1 MMYNKKLIAGAIVAA
16 TAAAFSLSAQA
27 GEVNKITGAGSSFAY
42 PIISKWAAAYKKT
55 TGVEVNY
62 QSVGSGAGIKQIIA
76 NTVDFGASDDPMTV
90 EDLEKNGLTQWPLI
104 MGGEVIVANIP
115 GNKQGMLTIN
125 GPVLADIMMGKITK
139 WNDPALE
146 KLNPGKKLPDLD
158 ITVVHRSDAS
168 GTTAIFTNYLSKV
181 SPEWKE
187 KVGEGKTV
195 NWLSKGNL
203 GGKGNEGVASY
214 TGRIKGAI
222 GYVEYAYALQNKLPY
237 MDMINSAGKRVA
249 PTMEIFAAAASH
261 ADWEHTPAFRVV
273 LTDQPGDDSWPITGS
288 TFAIVHKNPEN
299 PAQVK
304 AVLDF
309 FKWSMDHGQS
319 EAKELHYIPIP
330 ASVEKLIE
338 ASWAENV
345 KLK

>member
-1 MMYNKKLIAGAIVAA
+1 MKFNKKLIAGAVLAA
-16 TAAAFSLSAQA
+16 TATFALSAHA
-27 GEVNKITGAGSSFAY
+27 DGVKKITGAGSSFAY
-42 PIISKWAAAYKKT
+42 PIISKWAAAYKKE

-76 NTVDFGASDDPMTV
+76 KTVNFGASDAPLTV
-90 EDLEKNGLTQWPLI
+90 KRLEKEGLTQWPLI
-104 MGGEVIVANIP
+104 MGGIVPVANIP
-115 GNKQGMLTIN
+115 GNKQGELVIS
-125 GPVLADIMMGKITK
+125 GPVLAEIMMGKITK

-146 KLNPGKKLPDLD
+146 KLNPGKKLPNMQ
-158 ITVVHRSDAS
+158 ITVVHRSDSS
-168 GTTAIFTNYLSKV
+168 GTTAIFTNYLAKV

-214 TGRIKGAI
+214 TDRIKGAI

-237 MDMINSAGKRVA
+237 MDMINRDGNKVA
-249 PTMEIFAAAASH
+249 PTMKNFAAAAAG
-261 ADWEHTPAFRVV
+261 ADWKGTPGFRVI
-273 LTDQPGDDSWPITGS
+273 LTDQPGADSWPITGS
-288 TFAIVHKNPEN
+288 TFAIVHKNPSN

-309 FKWSMDHGQS
+309 FKWSMAHGQK
-319 EAKELHYIPIP
+319 EAEQLHYISIP
-330 ASVEKLIE
+330 PSVAKLIE
-338 ASWAENV
+338 ASWAENI

>member
-1 MMYNKKLIAGAIVAA
+1 MKFNKKLIAGAILAA
-16 TAAAFSLSAQA
+16 TASFTLSVHAE
-27 GEVNKITGAGSSFAY
+27 GVDKITGAGSTFAY
-42 PIISKWAAAYKKT
+42 PIIAKWATEYKKE

-62 QSVGSGAGIKQIIA
+62 QSVGSGAGINQIIA

-90 EDLEKNGLTQWPLI
+90 ADLEKNGLTQWPLI
-104 MGGEVIVANIP
+104 MGGEVVVANIP
-115 GNKQGMLTIN
+115 GNKQGELVIS

-146 KLNPGKKLPDLD
+146 KLNPGKKLPDLK

-214 TGRIKGAI
+214 TDRIKGAI
-222 GYVEYAYALQNKLPY
+222 GYVEYAYALQNNLPY
-237 MDMINSAGKRVA
+237 MDMINRAGKRVA
-249 PTMEIFAAAASH
+249 PTM
-261 ADWEHTPAFRVV
+261 
-273 LTDQPGDDSWPITGS
+273 
-288 TFAIVHKNPEN
+288 
-299 PAQVK
+299 
-304 AVLDF
+304 
-309 FKWSMDHGQS
+309 
-319 EAKELHYIPIP
+319 
-330 ASVEKLIE
+330 
-338 ASWAENV
+338 
-345 KLK
+345 

>member
-1 MMYNKKLIAGAIVAA
+1 MMYNKKLIAGAVLAA
-16 TAAAFSLSAQA
+16 AAAFSLSAQA
-27 GEVNKITGAGSSFAY
+27 GEVSKITGAGSSFAY
-42 PIISKWAAAYKKT
+42 PIISKWATAYKAA

-76 NTVDFGASDDPMTV
+76 KTVDFGASDDPLTV
-90 EDLEKNGLTQWPLI
+90 EKLKENGLTQWPLI
-104 MGGEVIVANIP
+104 MGGIVVVANIP
-115 GNKQGMLTIN
+115 GNKQGELTIS

-146 KLNPGKKLPDLD
+146 KLNPGKKLPNMQ

-168 GTTAIFTNYLSKV
+168 GTTAIFTNYLAKV

-195 NWLSKGNL
+195 NWMSKGNL

-237 MDMINSAGKRVA
+237 MDMINRDGHRVA
-249 PTMEIFAAAASH
+249 PTSDNFAAAAAG
-261 ADWEHTPAFRVV
+261 ADWKGTPGFRVV
-273 LTDQPGDDSWPITGS
+273 LTDQPGKDSWPITGS
-288 TFAIVHKNPEN
+288 TFAIVHTNPEN

-309 FKWSMDHGQS
+309 FKWSMAHGQS
-319 EAKELHYIPIP
+319 AAKELHYIPIP
-330 ASVEKLIE
+330 ESVAQLIE
-338 ASWAENV
+338 ASWAEKIN
-345 KLK
+345 LK

>member
-1 MMYNKKLIAGAIVAA
+1 MKFNKKLIAGAILAA
-16 TAAAFSLSAQA
+16 TASFALSAHA
-27 GEVNKITGAGSSFAY
+27 EGVDKITGAGSSFAY
-42 PIISKWAAAYKKT
+42 PIISKWAAAYKAEK
-55 TGVEVNY
+55 GVEVNY

-76 NTVDFGASDDPMTV
+76 NTVDFGASDAPMTLD
-90 EDLEKNGLTQWPLI
+90 DLAKNGLTQWPLI
-104 MGGEVIVANIP
+104 MGGEVVVANIP
-115 GNKQGMLTIN
+115 GNKQGELVIS

-146 KLNPGKKLPDLD
+146 KLNPGKKLPDMA

-187 KVGEGKTV
+187 KVGEGTTV

-214 TGRIKGAI
+214 TARIKGAI

-249 PTMEIFAAAASH
+249 PTMKNFGAAASH
-261 ADWEHTPAFRVV
+261 ADWKGTPGFRVV

-288 TFAIVHKNPEN
+288 TFAIVHTNPQN
-299 PAQVK
+299 PAQVQ

-309 FKWSMDHGQS
+309 FKWSMAHGQKAA
-319 EAKELHYIPIP
+319 EELHYIPIP
-330 ASVEKLIE
+330 SSVAEMIE
-338 ASWAENV
+338 ASWAEKI

>member
-1 MMYNKKLIAGAIVAA
+1 MKLNKKLIAGAVLAA
-16 TAAAFSLSAQA
+16 TAAFAVTAQA
-27 GEVNKITGAGSSFAY
+27 EDVKTITGAGSSFAY
-42 PIISKWAAAYKKT
+42 PIISKWAAAYKTEK
-55 TGVEVNY
+55 GVEVNY

-76 NTVDFGASDDPMTV
+76 NTVNFGASDAPMTV

-104 MGGEVIVANIP
+104 MGGIVVVANLPDTKGGDLVID
-115 GNKQGMLTIN
+115 GT
-125 GPVLADIMMGKITK
+125 VLADIMMGKITN
-139 WNDPALE
+139 WDDAALA
-146 KLNPGKKLPDLD
+146 KLNPGKKLPNMP

-187 KVGEGKTV
+187 KVGEGTTV

-214 TGRIKGAI
+214 TDRIKGSI

-249 PTMEIFAAAASH
+249 PTMENFGAAASH
-261 ADWEHTPAFRVV
+261 ADWKGTPGFRVV
-273 LTDQPGDDSWPITGS
+273 LTNQPGDDSWPITGS
-288 TFAIVHKNPEN
+288 TFAIVHTNPSN
-299 PAQVK
+299 PAQVQ

-309 FKWSMDHGQS
+309 FKWSMAHGQAAA
-319 EAKELHYIPIP
+319 EELHYIPIP
-330 ASVEKLIE
+330 ADVAKMIE
-338 ASWAENV
+338 ASWAEKI

>member
-1 MMYNKKLIAGAIVAA
+1 MKFNKKLIAGAILAA
-16 TAAAFSLSAQA
+16 SASFALSAQA
-27 GEVNKITGAGSSFAY
+27 ESVKQITGAGSSFAY
-42 PIISKWAAAYKKT
+42 PIISKWAATYKKE

-62 QSVGSGAGIKQIIA
+62 QSVGSGAGIRQIIA
-76 NTVDFGASDDPMTV
+76 GTVNFGASDAPMTV
-90 EDLEKNGLTQWPLI
+90 EGLKKHGLTQWPLI
-104 MGGEVIVANIP
+104 MGGEVIVANLP
-115 GNKQGMLTIN
+115 GNEKDKLTIS

-139 WNDPALE
+139 WNDPALQ
-146 KLNPGKKLPDLD
+146 KLNPGVKLPDMR
-158 ITVVHRSDAS
+158 ITVVHRSDSS

-195 NWLSKGNL
+195 KWLSKGNL

-214 TGRIKGAI
+214 VQRIKGAI
-222 GYVEYAYALQNKLPY
+222 GYVEYAYALQNNLPY
-237 MDMINSAGKRVA
+237 MDMINKAGKRVK
-249 PTMEIFAAAASH
+249 PTMKNFAAAAAH
-261 ADWEHTPAFRVV
+261 ADWAHTPAFRVV

-288 TFAIVHKNPEN
+288 TFAIVHKHPEN

-309 FKWSMDHGQS
+309 FKWSMEHGQK
-319 EAKELHYIPIP
+319 EAEQLHYIPIP
-330 ASVEKLIE
+330 PSVAKLIE
-338 ASWAENV
+338 ASWAEKI

>member
-1 MMYNKKLIAGAIVAA
+1 MMYNKKLIASAILAA
-16 TAAAFSLSAQA
+16 AAAFSVTAQA
-27 GEVNKITGAGSSFAY
+27 GEVTKITGAGSSFAY
-42 PIISKWAAAYKKT
+42 PIISKWATAYKKA
-55 TGVEVNY
+55 TGIEVNY

-76 NTVDFGASDDPMTV
+76 KTVDFGASDDPLTV
-90 EDLEKNGLTQWPLI
+90 DKMEKEGLTQWPLI
-104 MGGEVIVANIP
+104 MGGEVVVANIP
-115 GNKQGMLTIN
+115 GNKQGELTIS

-146 KLNPGKKLPDLD
+146 KLNPGKKLPNMI

-214 TGRIKGAI
+214 TARIKGAI

-237 MDMINSAGKRVA
+237 MDMINRDGKRVA
-249 PTMEIFAAAASH
+249 PTMENFGAAAAG
-261 ADWEHTPAFRVV
+261 ADWKGTPGFRVV
-273 LTDQPGDDSWPITGS
+273 LTDQPGAHSWPITGS
-288 TFAIVHKNPEN
+288 TFAIVHTNPEN
-299 PAQVK
+299 KAQVQ

-309 FKWSMDHGQS
+309 FKWSMAHGQ
-319 EAKELHYIPIP
+319 EAAKELHYIPIP
-330 ASVEKLIE
+330 ESVSKLIE
-338 ASWAENV
+338 ASWAEKIN
-345 KLK
+345 LK